1 MNNKLFSQFLR
12 FPRLPQFPQLFLMIT
27 VVAALTFAGCRVK
40 DKDKGD
46 PPTLPPAETMQID
59 FSNFILTA
67 KSAKGAEDNNWT
79 TAAEIVSP
87 WRTLAADIPVTAYKG
102 AANQKANHVSGAKWE
117 WSQSGTRLT
126 GETTGSQV
134 KWEMFVSDVKR
145 LDGTSNTDATE
156 GKWTLYE
163 GQTALLQVDWK
174 KTGTK
179 IEPVKYTYT
188 KDGNNKG
195 AYIECGSMSGSYD
208 FYYSVR
214 YYNATLGKFSEA
226 RIEWN
231 NASKAGRIRSAD
243 YLNGE
248 WKEWDGQKMDK

>member
-1 MNNKLFSQFLR
+1 MLFRSH
-12 FPRLPQFPQLFLMIT
+12 LPS
-27 VVAALTFAGCRVK
+27 V
-40 DKDKGD
+40 
-46 PPTLPPAETMQID
+46 PA
-59 FSNFILTA
+59 
-67 KSAKGAEDNNWT
+67 
-79 TAAEIVSP
+79 V
-87 WRTLAADIPVTAYKG
+87 
-102 AANQKANHVSGAKWE
+102 
-117 WSQSGTRLT
+117 
-126 GETTGSQV
+126 
-134 KWEMFVSDVKR
+134 
-145 LDGTSNTDATE
+145 LDGTSNTAGTE
-156 GKWTLYE
+156 GRWTVYE
-163 GQTALLQVDWK
+163 GQTPLLQIDYTDSGK
-174 KTGTK
+174 KIT
-179 IEPVKYTYT
+179 YTYL